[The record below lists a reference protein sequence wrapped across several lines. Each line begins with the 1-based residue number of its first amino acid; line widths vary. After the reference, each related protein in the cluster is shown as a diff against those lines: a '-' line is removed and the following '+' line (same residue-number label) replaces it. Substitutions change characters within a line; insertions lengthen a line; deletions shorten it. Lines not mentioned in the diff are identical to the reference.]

1 MPWPILI
8 VEDDDQVRD
17 FTVMVLKRE
26 HDVRTAT
33 SVTDARTAVDAHPA
47 GAPLCLVVD
56 MVLNRQSGL
65 AFAQELVKRRPECRV
80 LLISGFT
87 DGVVMTHPDG
97 DSRMGFL
104 PKPFTGPQLT
114 AAVAAICA

>member
-1 MPWPILI
+1 
-8 VEDDDQVRD
+8 
-17 FTVMVLKRE
+17 
-26 HDVRTAT
+26 
-33 SVTDARTAVDAHPA
+33 
-47 GAPLCLVVD
+47 
-56 MVLNRQSGL
+56 
-65 AFAQELVKRRPECRV
+65 
-80 LLISGFT
+80 LISGFT